1 MLFEAK
7 AEGCL
12 CLVLGLL
19 GWRFE
24 KETSFIVGCWLF
36 SDAGLTVTHEGT
48 IGVFGSL
55 GCCVVSWPTKHGAHS
70 AQLLHLQKEATE
82 VQRGRVSFPVSS
94 S

>member
-24 KETSFIVGCWLF
+24 KETSFIVK
-36 SDAGLTVTHEGT
+36 DAAVFLIILTFVRIMG
-48 IGVFGSL
+48 IVR
-55 GCCVVSWPTKHGAHS
+55 VAVSPAC
-70 AQLLHLQKEATE
+70 L
-82 VQRGRVSFPVSS
+82 
-94 S
+94 